1 MAITE
6 QEAAKS
12 SHTHLVMVILVV
24 CFTLCVSILFV
35 ALRFWCRCIIGFSY
49 WDDAAAVMA
58 LLCIIGMGSC
68 ILTLVPLGLND
79 PTGTLPE
86 DKTTPFYKCTYIAAF
101 FYKEGLFWAKMTF
114 LLLYYKIVTLSYW
127 RSAYLG
133 L

>member
-24 CFTLCVSILFV
+24 CFALCVSLLFV

-58 LLCIIGMGSC
+58 LVV
-68 ILTLVPLGLND
+68 VPLGLND

-86 DKTTPFYKCTYIAAF
+86 NKTTPFYKVRLHPY
-101 FYKEGLFWAKMTF
+101 
-114 LLLYYKIVTLSYW
+114 LSEVH
-127 RSAYLG
+127 LTV
-133 L
+133 

>member
-24 CFTLCVSILFV
+24 CFALCVSIMFV

-58 LLCIIGMGSC
+58 LVSQQMLPYGAILRFIISVVYNRNGIM
-68 ILTLVPLGLND
+68 
-79 PTGTLPE
+79 
-86 DKTTPFYKCTYIAAF
+86 YTY
-101 FYKEGLFWAKMTF
+101 T
-114 LLLYYKIVTLSYW
+114 
-127 RSAYLG
+127 
-133 L
+133 